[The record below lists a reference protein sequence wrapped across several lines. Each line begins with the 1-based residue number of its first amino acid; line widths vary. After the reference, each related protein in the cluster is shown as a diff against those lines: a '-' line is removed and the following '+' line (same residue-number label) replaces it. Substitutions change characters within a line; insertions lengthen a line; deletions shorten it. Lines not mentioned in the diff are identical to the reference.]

1 MDSEDDM
8 HDANDV
14 DSLEDFY
21 SGDTAADSDDDNDAD
36 YDFDNDSDD
45 DADAIMLHRHQV
57 WSIPDWSCGLCFF
70 YSCLA
75 LEEKVVGFSR
85 KAEFFFFVYL
95 FV

>member
-57 WSIPDWSCGLCFF
+57 WSIPD
-70 YSCLA
+70 
-75 LEEKVVGFSR
+75 
-85 KAEFFFFVYL
+85 
-95 FV
+95 

>member
-36 YDFDNDSDD
+36 YFDNDSDD
-45 DADAIMLHRHQV
+45 DADAIMMYRHQV
-57 WSIPDWSCGLCFF
+57 CSIPDWSCVLCF
-70 YSCLA
+70 
-75 LEEKVVGFSR
+75 
-85 KAEFFFFVYL
+85 
-95 FV
+95 

>member
-1 MDSEDDM
+1 M

-57 WSIPDWSCGLCFF
+57 WSIPD
-70 YSCLA
+70 
-75 LEEKVVGFSR
+75 
-85 KAEFFFFVYL
+85 
-95 FV
+95 